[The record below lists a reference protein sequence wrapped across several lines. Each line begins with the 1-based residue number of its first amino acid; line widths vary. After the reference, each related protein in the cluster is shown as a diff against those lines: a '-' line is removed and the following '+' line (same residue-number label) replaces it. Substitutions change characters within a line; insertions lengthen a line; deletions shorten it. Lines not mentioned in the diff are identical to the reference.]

1 MATRELGPTSD
12 THLVIYPTAA
22 APQVQGQGQG
32 LHEDSPDPEGTT
44 EPDGLLA
51 TSSGEQNHL

>member
-1 MATRELGPTSD
+1 MATRELGPTSG

-22 APQVQGQGQG
+22 APQVQGQG
-32 LHEDSPDPEGTT
+32 LHEDSLDPEGNT

-51 TSSGEQNHL
+51 TSSGKQNQL

>member
-22 APQVQGQGQG
+22 APQVQGQG

>member
-1 MATRELGPTSD
+1 MATRELGPTSG

-22 APQVQGQGQG
+22 APQVQGQG
-32 LHEDSPDPEGTT
+32 LHEDSLDPEGTT

-51 TSSGEQNHL
+51 TSSGKQNQL